1 MGALGTALASIVQG
15 LLSLSWWQLPLLVL
29 ALLLVFSGPSLL
41 MAWLKLHKR
50 TLGPLLEASGWA
62 VNSFAPINLR
72 IGAALTQKAKLAA
85 QRPS

>member
-50 TLGPLLEASGWA
+50 TLGPLLEPPAG
-62 VNSFAPINLR
+62 R
-72 IGAALTQKAKLAA
+72 
-85 QRPS
+85 